1 MATSKWS
8 PRAIGNGLRP
18 SEGGWELVRRCRA
31 KRVKSLRI
39 IATWMSVS
47 QGRDLSLVVLAHAP
61 VARNPPA
68 CAFHDESG
76 AAPDFRHGC
85 LEHVPP
91 LPVPTHLSLDT
102 RPPTPVRDRL
112 HQPRS
117 LQRRGTKYFSPASRQ
132 RAHAGIVRIGG
143 SDRDRD
149 GNPQRINQEMS
160 FAAFDPL
167 MGIKAA
173 ASCRFLNGFHADV
186 ASTTAAL
193 GSGCLPRRSRSARC
207 NARHKSVQ
215 IPYAS
220 QAPEVVKNRLPRW
233 KVGWQVAPRA
243 PRSQDVEDRIENGT
257 QGGGWR
263 PASFGLRREMALQT
277 LPLRIRK
284 IAGITRTHPFS
295 LSQRFSPSFQN
306 TVLG

>member
-1 MATSKWS
+1 MPRQTSEK
-8 PRAIGNGLRP
+8 PPDHRHPDERFAGL
-18 SEGGWELVRRCRA
+18 
-31 KRVKSLRI
+31 
-39 IATWMSVS
+39 
-47 QGRDLSLVVLAHAP
+47 DLSLVVLAHSP
-61 VARNPPA
+61 VARNPTA

-186 ASTTAAL
+186 ASTTAAR
-193 GSGCLPRRSRSARC
+193 GSGCLPWRSRQG
-207 NARHKSVQ
+207 SVQ
-215 IPYAS
+215 CTPQERPDPFKVVS
-220 QAPEVVKNRLPRW
+220 Q
-233 KVGWQVAPRA
+233 
-243 PRSQDVEDRIENGT
+243 
-257 QGGGWR
+257 
-263 PASFGLRREMALQT
+263 LQQT
-277 LPLRIRK
+277 
-284 IAGITRTHPFS
+284 FS
-295 LSQRFSPSFQN
+295 LLDDHSVLVTVQAVATQQR
-306 TVLG
+306 